1 MHRRYIIS
9 TQITKRLWLAGSLVG
24 CIISVLT
31 GLLIYEYRFFKSQ
44 TYKMLELKEEYHTY
58 LIAVKKILHEYNQM
72 KLNLEHDDS
81 DQKKKDLSL
90 SSAHTL
96 STTKDSSTFMVLNR
110 QPRHLIHST
119 QAFLKKHN
127 VQHDFDFKEWLP
139 DNYLPAITTQS
150 FALQASKKRTN
161 SVTKSVY
168 ASQHKSFN
176 ALAGV
181 AKWYADIKLIWPIE
195 RSQFWLSSLF
205 GYRKKPDGRTGFHYG
220 IDLAA
225 LKGTPVYAAG
235 SGTVVQASY
244 IKGYGNTVLITHN
257 STYQTRY
264 AHLDQIVVKQGA
276 RVVQGQLIGKVG
288 HTGSVRKTG
297 KYADHLHLEVY
308 RYGKQV
314 NPIYFFI
321 S

>member
-96 STTKDSSTFMVLNR
+96 STAKDSSTFMVLNR

-119 QAFLKKHN
+119 QAFLKN
-127 VQHDFDFKEWLP
+127 
-139 DNYLPAITTQS
+139 ITS
-150 FALQASKKRTN
+150 N
-161 SVTKSVY
+161 M
-168 ASQHKSFN
+168 
-176 ALAGV
+176 
-181 AKWYADIKLIWPIE
+181 ILILKNGCPIII
-195 RSQFWLSSLF
+195 
-205 GYRKKPDGRTGFHYG
+205 H
-220 IDLAA
+220 
-225 LKGTPVYAAG
+225 
-235 SGTVVQASY
+235 
-244 IKGYGNTVLITHN
+244 
-257 STYQTRY
+257 
-264 AHLDQIVVKQGA
+264 
-276 RVVQGQLIGKVG
+276 QL
-288 HTGSVRKTG
+288 
-297 KYADHLHLEVY
+297 
-308 RYGKQV
+308 
-314 NPIYFFI
+314 
-321 S
+321 